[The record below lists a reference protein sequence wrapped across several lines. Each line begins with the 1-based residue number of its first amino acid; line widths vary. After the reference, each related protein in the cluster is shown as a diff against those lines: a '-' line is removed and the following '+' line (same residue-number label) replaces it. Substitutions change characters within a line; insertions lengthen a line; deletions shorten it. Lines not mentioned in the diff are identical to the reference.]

1 MPEGAVDDNF
11 FFWYIVFLR
20 FVVCCFSYS
29 QAFSWRNFM
38 IFFSKDAVKRLQV
51 HLMELLRYPYLLH
64 LTCLADLFIK
74 GIITLNKCG
83 SPLRLEEKL
92 PGAYLLLVHPD
103 IKVGANQ
110 EILVFFY
117 IVRQNKV
124 NEKCLRVTYVP
135 NSPITSYPKNRD
147 SVQNFN
153 GHPMINIY
161 IYFQVRAWAVR
172 CVRDLGLISPDDY
185 DLLTNV
191 IGWMINVVQ
200 FNLFENID
208 ALSPENTN
216 AELPFD
222 FLPPH
227 LFISLTRR
235 EYWLG
240 LFVLLRQMDV
250 STVRTS
256 FTKSTE
262 HATFLGTLLSLMG
275 TEIRGNLIYF
285 DLFTFIALL
294 GYYHHLPNRTALY
307 IIYILV
313 SAMTSSSTNK
323 LGSLI

>member
-1 MPEGAVDDNF
+1 
-11 FFWYIVFLR
+11 
-20 FVVCCFSYS
+20 
-29 QAFSWRNFM
+29 M

-124 NEKCLRVTYVP
+124 NEKCLRITYVP

-185 DLLTNV
+185 DLLANV

-208 ALSPENTN
+208 ALSPENTD

-240 LFVLLRQMDV
+240 LFVLLRQMHV

-285 DLFTFIALL
+285 DFFTFIALL

-323 LGSLI
+323 LGPLI